1 MLPLIGAGLGI
12 ASGILGAG
20 AERRKEESQGKM
32 KAAEMSAAP
41 WTHMAPTTDIQ
52 FASPLAGKMLGGAG
66 AGLALGQSLS
76 NAGATSPWASMGKI
90 TPESTPSVADAAQKF
105 GVSEDPR
112 MLAEAPSEM
121 QPPTFTRPGGGW
133 GLGFAGK

>member
-76 NAGATSPWASMGKI
+76 NAGGTSPWASMGLGQAEPAAPASLMPQIQNKI
-90 TPESTPSVADAAQKF
+90 SANDF
-105 GVSEDPR
+105 
-112 MLAEAPSEM
+112 
-121 QPPTFTRPGGGW
+121 W
-133 GLGFAGK
+133 GSQAKPLGT